1 MREPA
6 AVGTLEE
13 ELSSLECQPSTSAAA
28 AAAYATAYATT
39 TQRLVRRSFS
49 QLGSVNTEDLSLAI
63 SRYDEIVMALMLRYG
78 ELEAQLAMP
87 PPSLP
92 DARTRWTAGI
102 EGNPRGIT
110 CSRVCSRMFTDRRGK
125 AAILLDHQ
133 DAICM
138 PVETLTTDHGV
149 CLVVKGR
156 FGSIFLCSAYCQF
169 VAPLKPYLRYMDAV
183 LLQASRTPA
192 ILGLDANAVSPTWV
206 SKLPRHTEGQA
217 NYDRGEWML
226 EARAAALNQPTELVV
241 TST

>member
-1 MREPA
+1 MFALLQEPYL
-6 AVGTLEE
+6 GGD
-13 ELSSLECQPSTSAAA
+13 
-28 AAAYATAYATT
+28 
-39 TQRLVRRSFS
+39 RLDV
-49 QLGSVNTEDLSLAI
+49 
-63 SRYDEIVMALMLRYG
+63 
-78 ELEAQLAMP
+78 
-87 PPSLP
+87 LP
-92 DARTRWTAGI
+92 DGI
-102 EGNPRGIT
+102 
-110 CSRVCSRMFTDRRGK
+110 RMFTDRRGK
-125 AAILLDHQ
+125 AAILVDHQ

-138 PVETLTTDHGV
+138 PVETLTTDYGV

-226 EARAAALNQPTELVV
+226 EARAAALNQPTEVYTFDNYRARSDIDV
-241 TST
+241 TIVNEAASMWATY